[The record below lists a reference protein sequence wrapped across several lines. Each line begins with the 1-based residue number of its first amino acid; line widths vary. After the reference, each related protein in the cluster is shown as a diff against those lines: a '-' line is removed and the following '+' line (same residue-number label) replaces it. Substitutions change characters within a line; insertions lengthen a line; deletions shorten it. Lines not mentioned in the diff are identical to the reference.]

1 MRGIAVS
8 PASRLIQ
15 VASSFSLIQIP
26 ENIWKRV
33 WKNFCSLELPSTLFR
48 KRKVLE
54 KISKAFLEHFQ
65 IISEINFRSQPSVP
79 LPVDIA
85 FGDY

>member
-33 WKNFCSLELPSTLFR
+33 WKNFCSLELPLDPRSESEKFWKKFPNLFWNTS
-48 KRKVLE
+48 KLFPKSILE
-54 KISKAFLEHFQ
+54 VNHLCLFLWT
-65 IISEINFRSQPSVP
+65 
-79 LPVDIA
+79 
-85 FGDY
+85 